1 MQNNNEKKTVEK
13 KPFEKR
19 PDKKFVK
26 REKEVDPIASKLV
39 TVNRITKV
47 VKGGRNMRF
56 SALIVVGDRTGKV
69 GLGHA
74 KAAEVPNAIEKATL
88 LAKKHM
94 VKISLD
100 GTTIPH
106 EVIGKFGT
114 SMVKLL
120 PSKEGTGV
128 IAGGSVR
135 PVVELCGIKD
145 ITAKSY
151 GSRNKINCVK
161 ATLNAL
167 QQLRSKEEVA
177 LLRGKSVEEIL

>member
-1 MQNNNEKKTVEK
+1 MQNNNEKKTFEK

-19 PDKKFVK
+19 PEKRFVK
-26 REKEVDPIASKLV
+26 REKEVDPFASKLV

-56 SALIVVGDRTGKV
+56 SALVVVGDKSGRV
-69 GLGHA
+69 GIGHA
-74 KAAEVPNAIEKATL
+74 KAAEVPNAIEKATSI
-88 LAKKHM
+88 AKKHLK
-94 VKISLD
+94 VIALEGS
-100 GTTIPH
+100 TIPH
-106 EVIGKFGT
+106 EVVGKFGT

-161 ATLNAL
+161 ATLDAL
-167 QQLRSKEEVA
+167 MQLRSKETVA
-177 LLRGKSVEEIL
+177 SLRGKSVEEII